1 MTEVKTDLEDRKD
14 RRSSDIAGV
23 ALAVEGTA
31 AVGLTKAMPVSYPYL
46 YEAPSAPSWELNHVK
61 GATGENLMD
70 RVVTNQFLSE
80 TGGWVSCPPRSG
92 RQGLDGLYVRAN
104 SEGQLRPPLVVESK
118 YGSSSLGETAA
129 GRQMSEGWIRPRMAG
144 PAQTYRTLTWGQDA
158 TVVRHSYVPE
168 DVDAVP
174 VPLSNSENAYV
185 WRGDSG
191 RYHVHAPEG
200 QSVGEVRVQIRQTA
214 DMLSG
219 TAAGKVDLRARL
231 FRYRMTDGE
240 HEIIFKS
247 LSSDGTV
254 ATGPGGEEVQRIIR
268 GSGEEL
274 PKPFRKALQ
283 QAFENALVE
292 EGNLSRLAARGLAKH
307 AVENPEFA
315 NRMGLTPRGD
325 GYVSII
331 GGVISGMKVGIA
343 GGLTAGAV
351 VAIQEAFR
359 DGEFDFGRVGTT
371 AAVGAASATLA
382 YASGAAIHHGLVSTE
397 VGNQIVSMMPTGQV
411 AGQSIERVLG
421 TVGGSMVGSTAF
433 VVGIYLAGNYTPRE
447 SRRLMGKSMAHVF
460 AAKGVPAAAMLGT
473 AKFGTAS
480 TGTAISSL
488 SGAAVPKASLAW
500 WGGGSLASGG
510 FGMTGGMVVLGG
522 ISVAAGMVALAG
534 AGYYFKQRDEAEQKA
549 TIEARL
555 DLVKERVAKGEQ
567 PEWQ

>member
-1 MTEVKTDLEDRKD
+1 MTEVRKD
-14 RRSSDIAGV
+14 LDDKKSRRFSDVAGM

-46 YEAPSAPSWELNHVK
+46 YGDPAAPPWELNQVK
-61 GATGENLMD
+61 GAAGENLMD
-70 RVVTNQFLSE
+70 RVVTNQFFSE

-92 RQGLDGLYVRAN
+92 PQGLDGLYVRAN
-104 SEGQLRPPLVVESK
+104 SQGQLRPPLVVESK
-118 YGSSSLGETAA
+118 YGSSGLSQTAA

-144 PAQTYRTLTWGQDA
+144 PAQTYRTLTWGKDA

-168 DVDAVP
+168 DVEAAP
-174 VPLSNSENAYV
+174 VPLSNSERAYV
-185 WRGDSG
+185 WREDSG
-191 RYHVHAPEG
+191 VYHVHAPEG
-200 QSVGEVRVQIRQTA
+200 RSVGEVRVQTRQTA

-219 TAAGKVDLRARL
+219 TAAGKVDYRARL
-231 FRYRMTDGE
+231 FRYRVTDGE
-240 HEIIFKS
+240 HEIVLQS

-254 ATGPGGEEVQRIIR
+254 VTGPGGEQVQRVIR
-268 GSGEEL
+268 GSAEEL
-274 PKPFRKALQ
+274 PGPFRKALRL
-283 QAFENALVE
+283 AFKRALVE
-292 EGNLSRLAARGLAKH
+292 KGNLPRFAARRLAKH

-315 NRMGLTPRGD
+315 DRMGLTPRGD

-331 GGVISGMKVGIA
+331 GGIISGTKVGIA

-351 VAIQEAFR
+351 AAIQEAFR

-382 YASGAAIHHGLVSTE
+382 YASGAAIHYGLVSTE
-397 VGNQIVSMMPTGQV
+397 VGSQIAGMMPTDQI
-411 AGQSIERVLG
+411 AGQSVERVLG

-433 VVGIYLAGNYTPRE
+433 VVGMYLAGDYTPRE
-447 SRRLMGKSMAHVF
+447 SRRLMGRSLVRVLAT
-460 AAKGVPAAAMLGT
+460 KGATATAMGGAAAL
-473 AKFGTAS
+473 GTAS

-488 SGAAVPKASLAW
+488 SGAAAQSATLAW

-510 FGMTGGMVVLGG
+510 LGMAGGAAALTGIGAVIGVV
-522 ISVAAGMVALAG
+522 AFAGT
-534 AGYYFKQRDEAEQKA
+534 GYYFKRRDEAEQKA

-555 DLVKERVAKGEQ
+555 DLVEERVAKGEQ